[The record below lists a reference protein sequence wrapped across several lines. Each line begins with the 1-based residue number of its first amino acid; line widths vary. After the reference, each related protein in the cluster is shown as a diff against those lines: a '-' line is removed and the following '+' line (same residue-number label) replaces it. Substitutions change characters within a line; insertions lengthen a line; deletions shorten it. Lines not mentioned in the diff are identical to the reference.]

1 MDASVSLCDS
11 GMILMKNGDCKNKT
25 ETFENDNSTKTATG
39 VEQTEEAS
47 NGNLVEDVL
56 IVGCDS
62 DDDIDGFL
70 NKSVSEDD
78 DCHNNNRKVI
88 HDSPQGF
95 KVSKSKNRKRCKDS
109 NPRSR
114 KKKKL
119 KTDKVDM
126 ELLDDNVDG
135 NVMRMKRRKS
145 DEIKRKMSQDFMLNI
160 EDQDVTSSEE
170 ADEQAKA
177 FNGVKQ
183 AEGVADEKNKENDYL
198 EFESLRLGNYCSR
211 MLQGVPCTK
220 DFCSWIHYMK
230 PEDAVSQLYRI
241 YSNR

>member
-70 NKSVSEDD
+70 NKLGPEDN

-88 HDSPQGF
+88 YDSPQGF
-95 KVSKSKNRKRCKDS
+95 KVS
-109 NPRSR
+109 
-114 KKKKL
+114 
-119 KTDKVDM
+119 
-126 ELLDDNVDG
+126 
-135 NVMRMKRRKS
+135 
-145 DEIKRKMSQDFMLNI
+145 
-160 EDQDVTSSEE
+160 
-170 ADEQAKA
+170 
-177 FNGVKQ
+177 
-183 AEGVADEKNKENDYL
+183 
-198 EFESLRLGNYCSR
+198 
-211 MLQGVPCTK
+211 
-220 DFCSWIHYMK
+220 
-230 PEDAVSQLYRI
+230 
-241 YSNR
+241 

>member
-1 MDASVSLCDS
+1 
-11 GMILMKNGDCKNKT
+11 MKDGDCKNET
-25 ETFENDNSTKTATG
+25 ETFENYNSAKTAMG
-39 VEQTEEAS
+39 IEEKEEAS
-47 NGNLVEDVL
+47 NGNVAEDVL

-70 NKSVSEDD
+70 NTLGSEDN
-78 DCHNNNRKVI
+78 DCHNNNNRKVD

-109 NPRSR
+109 NSRSR

-126 ELLDDNVDG
+126 ELLDDNVDS

-170 ADEQAKA
+170 AEEQAKA
-177 FNGVKQ
+177 FNDDRQTEKVG
-183 AEGVADEKNKENDYL
+183 DEKIKENDYL
-198 EFESLRLGNYCSR
+198 EFESLRL
-211 MLQGVPCTK
+211 
-220 DFCSWIHYMK
+220 
-230 PEDAVSQLYRI
+230 
-241 YSNR
+241 

>member
-1 MDASVSLCDS
+1 
-11 GMILMKNGDCKNKT
+11 MKNGDCKNKT
-25 ETFENDNSTKTATG
+25 ETFENDNSTKTATL
-39 VEQTEEAS
+39 VEETEEAS
-47 NGNLVEDVL
+47 NGNLAEDVL

-70 NKSVSEDD
+70 NKLGSEDN
-78 DCHNNNRKVI
+78 DCHNNNRKVD
-88 HDSPQGF
+88 HDSPRGF

-119 KTDKVDM
+119 KTYVRGTSKDDI
-126 ELLDDNVDG
+126 ELSDDNVDS
-135 NVMRMKRRKS
+135 NVMRTKRRKS

-160 EDQDVTSSEE
+160 DVTSSEE
-170 ADEQAKA
+170 AEEQDEVPKA
-177 FNGVKQ
+177 FNDDKQ
-183 AEGVADEKNKENDYL
+183 AEEVADEKNKENDYL